1 MTMAAGSSNAI
12 IDRAIRVARL
22 DEAAYEEV
30 ARDPAATTQ
39 ALMIVIGVAIL
50 GGVGALRGGGGALVS
65 AVLFGPLAW
74 VLSSA
79 LIYFVGSRLFNV
91 QGVTWI
97 EVARATGFAQV
108 PSALNVFGIIPIVGA
123 LVGLVVLVWSLAT
136 GFFAVRTSMHLETGQ
151 AIITLVVSWVIAA
164 VVIGT
169 LFFVVLGA
177 GMGAG
182 MMTGR

>member
-1 MTMAAGSSNAI
+1 VTMAAGSSNPI
-12 IDRAIRVARL
+12 VDRAIRVARL

-39 ALMIVIGVAIL
+39 ALMVVIGVAIL
-50 GGVGALRGGGGALVS
+50 GAVGALRGGVGPLLFALLV
-65 AVLFGPLAW
+65 GPLAW

-108 PSALNVFGIIPIVGA
+108 PSALNIFGIIPIVGA

-136 GFFAVRTSMHLETGQ
+136 GFFAVRTSMRLETGQ
-151 AIITLVVSWVIAA
+151 AIITLVVAWVIA
-164 VVIGT
+164 
-169 LFFVVLGA
+169 FVVVGTVLGVLL
-177 GMGAG
+177 GVSMGAG
-182 MMTGR
+182 TMMGR